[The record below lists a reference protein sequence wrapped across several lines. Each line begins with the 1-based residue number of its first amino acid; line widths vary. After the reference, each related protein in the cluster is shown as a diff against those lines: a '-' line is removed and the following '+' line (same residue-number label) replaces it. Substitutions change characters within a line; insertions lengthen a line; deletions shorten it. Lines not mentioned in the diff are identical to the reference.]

1 MNYSKERC
9 PKSSTYSVH
18 ERPSDSEVEDGIL
31 GSMIAI
37 VYVQLKSQHTGLI
50 LYYVAPPELKISPIK
65 YFVIH
70 NSVVLSKILKIVVPF

>member
-1 MNYSKERC
+1 MNYSKESCPC

-37 VYVQLKSQHTGLI
+37 VYVQLSSAYWAI
-50 LYYVAPPELKISPIK
+50 LDKK
-65 YFVIH
+65 
-70 NSVVLSKILKIVVPF
+70 NSTVEILFGRILFC